1 MHMPVYPHAKD
12 IVCIYIH
19 AHEHAVPFLAS
30 LCPTDKSEVQIHGS
44 WPCQEVPM
52 SRKLLYIN
60 ANAYWWIA
68 YI

>member
-1 MHMPVYPHAKD
+1 MPVYPHAKD
-12 IVCIYIH
+12 IVCNYIH
-19 AHEHAVPFLAS
+19 ADEHAVPFLAS

-60 ANAYWWIA
+60 ANTYWWIA